1 MDRSKHIDTKDTIRV
16 LKEECYIG
24 DLLNLDRTRI
34 VNIALDDAVAAL
46 ETISHLTDRPCSAC
60 EFHTDAG
67 CSKFDCVF
75 DKFIN

>member
-1 MDRSKHIDTKDTIRV
+1 MSRSNINTTITII
-16 LKEECYIG
+16 KEECYVSN
-24 DLLNLDRTRI
+24 LMNLDRTI
-34 VNIALDDAVAAL
+34 MVNRALDNAVSAL

-75 DKFIN
+75 DKFTN